1 MIKNVDIQQ
10 PAKMTIIKDGE
21 VVAEVYVPGIK
32 GVIDKDK
39 LHVQISR
46 SEIDMTHN
54 VRIEV

>member
-1 MIKNVDIQQ
+1 MIKSIDIQQ
-10 PAKMTIIKDGE
+10 PAKMTIIKNGE

-32 GVIDKDK
+32 GVVDKDK
-39 LHVQISR
+39 LHIQISH

>member
-1 MIKNVDIQQ
+1 MIKNIDIQQ

-21 VVAEVYVPGIK
+21 VVAEVYVPEIK

-39 LHVQISR
+39 LHVQTSR